1 MNEYPTL
8 NFILDHALA
17 LALAAAAAPVLG
29 AVLAV
34 LSGASALW
42 LIAGIVVGAICYG
55 LTRSY
60 VELIKLVTDMLMP
73 K

>member
-8 NFILDHALA
+8 NFLLDHARTVAIVFGVAPL
-17 LALAAAAAPVLG
+17 LAAVI
-29 AVLAV
+29 AV
-34 LSGASALW
+34 LSGASPVW
-42 LIAGIVVGAICYG
+42 LVAGLAAGAVGYG
-55 LTRSY
+55 LVRSY